1 MKTYLWTLV
10 VFNVLETLKKKK
22 GVLETKEGQA
32 DDLGQAGEKGVVF
45 VDLQKNKT
53 WNVICLQISK
63 SFILYIF
70 LPTES
75 TAYQRRHRRY

>member
-45 VDLQKNKT
+45 VDLQKNKS

-63 SFILYIF
+63 SLILYIF
-70 LPTES
+70 
-75 TAYQRRHRRY
+75 